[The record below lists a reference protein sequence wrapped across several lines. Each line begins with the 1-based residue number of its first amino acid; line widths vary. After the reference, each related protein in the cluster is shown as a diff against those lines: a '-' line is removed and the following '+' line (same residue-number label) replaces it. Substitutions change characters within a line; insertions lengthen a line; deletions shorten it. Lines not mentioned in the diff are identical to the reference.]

1 MKKQILTA
9 NKGLTLIELL
19 LSLSLIGV
27 VSVLIIGVLVSGM
40 NSYKSVNKQIS
51 LHDEANIIMTKF
63 SNEIFV
69 ATKVEPASGEPVKE
83 ISIEKY
89 GTNGATSL
97 KVADGLATIEENK
110 INSSMVEVSDE
121 SSFTVY
127 EGKGIVRIHLKITDD
142 NNRSFQLTEEV
153 SYVNVK
159 QEGGS

>member
-1 MKKQILTA
+1 MKKHILTA
-9 NKGLTLIELL
+9 NKGLSLIELL

-51 LHDEANIIMTKF
+51 LHDEANTIMTKF

-69 ATKVEPASGEPVKE
+69 ATKIEPDSGEPVKE

-89 GTNGATSL
+89 GTNDTTAL
-97 KVADGLATIEENK
+97 KFADGMATIKGNK
-110 INSSMVEVSDE
+110 INSSMIKVSDE

-127 EGKGIVRIHLKITDD
+127 EAKGIVRIHLKITDE
-142 NNRSFQLTEEV
+142 NKRSFQLTEEV
-153 SYVNVK
+153 SYVNVQ
-159 QEGGS
+159 QEGSS